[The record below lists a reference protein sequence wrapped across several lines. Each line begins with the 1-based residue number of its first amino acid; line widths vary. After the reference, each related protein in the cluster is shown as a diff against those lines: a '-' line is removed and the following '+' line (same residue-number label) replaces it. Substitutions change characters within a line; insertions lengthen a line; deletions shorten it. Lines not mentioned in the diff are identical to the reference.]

1 MAVALEQKNLLTYL
15 EAFQERVRRRT
26 NINLFD
32 KDSKTQAL
40 IDIFSDQLLADRRD
54 SISAF
59 NSLQISQASGDQ
71 LDRLGL
77 SRGLPRLGETF
88 ATVSRNELSLAFYVA
103 AGTFGDINAG
113 STITVPKGTK
123 ISSTALQN
131 DLGKV
136 ITYVLTEDCICL
148 NTETIAYASARAE
161 ASGSDFNVGA
171 SVLKSHD
178 FSSYVDKTG
187 LLVLNFYSILNG
199 RKRETDD
206 QYRFR
211 LSQFYTT
218 VATTNETK
226 TKLIALTVPGVL
238 DSRVLA
244 GHFGIGT
251 VGLVV
256 LGTEFQSSTALVSA
270 VQAAVDAVA
279 LPGVKVT
286 AVPAVNALVDIEV
299 TLTTTRT
306 LSTADQSRVKNTLR
320 RLSVNYLRSK
330 GLGGT
335 LSLTELAQLWA
346 KYTNGLVQFST
357 AAVDIFDHVFIR
369 RGYVTASASERET
382 MSSAYY
388 TLEPDEFA
396 DLGTLTITF
405 E

>member
-1 MAVALEQKNLLTYL
+1 MAIALEQKNLLTYL
-15 EAFQERVRRRT
+15 QAFQERVRRRT

-40 IDIFSDQLLADRRD
+40 IDVFSDQLLADRRD

-59 NSLQISQASGDQ
+59 NATQISQASGDQ
-71 LDRLGL
+71 LDRIGL
-77 SRGLPRLGETF
+77 SRGLPRLVESF
-88 ATVSRNELSLAFYVA
+88 ATVARSEMSLAFYVA
-103 AGTFGDINAG
+103 TGTFGDVNGGA
-113 STITVPKGTK
+113 SITVPKGTRVT
-123 ISSTALQN
+123 SSALQN
-131 DLGKV
+131 DLAKV
-136 ITYVLTEDCICL
+136 ITYVLTEDCLCL
-148 NTETIAYASARAE
+148 NTETVAYASARAE
-161 ASGSDFNVGA
+161 ASGSEFNVGA
-171 SVLKSHD
+171 SVLRSHD
-178 FSSYVDKTG
+178 FSNYLDKTG
-187 LLVLNFYSILNG
+187 LQVINFYSILSG
-199 RKRETDD
+199 RRRETDD

-218 VATTNETK
+218 VASSNETK
-226 TKLIALTVPGVL
+226 AKLVALSIPGVL
-238 DSRVLA
+238 DSKVIS

-251 VGLVV
+251 AALVV
-256 LGTEFQSSTALVSA
+256 LGTEFQSSTALVNA
-270 VQAAVDAVA
+270 VQASVNAAS

-299 TLTTTRT
+299 TLKSTRT
-306 LSTADQSRVKNTLR
+306 LNSSEQVRTKNLLR

-335 LSLTELAQLWA
+335 IVLTELAQLWA
-346 KYTNGLVQFST
+346 KYTNGSIQFST
-357 AAVDIFDHVFIR
+357 SAVDIFDHVFVR

-382 MSSAYY
+382 LSSAYY